1 MAASKTPPA
10 AVKRTRLVVDVT
22 PELRRRIRVAAAER
36 DESVRDYVVGILER
50 TVPRKEEND
59 GAEGTPVTTEMI
71 ERLRRTRES
80 IMRGRVF
87 TDDST
92 DLINAAREERTAE
105 LEP

>member
-1 MAASKTPPA
+1 
-10 AVKRTRLVVDVT
+10 VKRTRLVVDVT